1 VKHSVTSKDFKKILF
16 HSKSLLVGD
25 LLFYYKENTPGI
37 SFIVSKKLGSAV
49 LRNQFKRRCRM
60 LFFKKNKT
68 LQIII
73 RPQKKLENNYSWNEL
88 TNTFKEFYIKLEQ

>member
-1 VKHSVTSKDFKKILF
+1 
-16 HSKSLLVGD
+16 
-25 LLFYYKENTPGI
+25 
-37 SFIVSKKLGSAV
+37 
-49 LRNQFKRRCRM
+49 M